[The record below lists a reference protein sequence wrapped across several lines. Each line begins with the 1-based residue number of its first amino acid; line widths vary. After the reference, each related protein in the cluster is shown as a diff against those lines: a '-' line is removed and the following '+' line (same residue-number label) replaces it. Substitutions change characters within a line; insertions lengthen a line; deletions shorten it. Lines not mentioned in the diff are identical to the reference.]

1 MGLTR
6 GSLTLPRMNA
16 HRLVIIAAALTVV
29 VAAALATALVTFSGQ
44 ALPRAVRHDL
54 SGASGTALVIT
65 GNVDAG
71 QAAQYTSM
79 LPAKISSVLA
89 GTPFAFYHAYWSD
102 SLGFVRGSRPARPSS
117 AGNQPIAEAATLG
130 GITAHAVL
138 VSGRWPGAP
147 ASGANGAIPAALPAS
162 AAALLHVTVGD
173 VLRMRDRNSGGTV
186 RFVVTGLYRPRQ
198 VSSEYWELDEI
209 ALAGSSTASGFTTY
223 GPLTVQAAAF
233 AGTFPVNGGSW
244 LAQPAVASIPA
255 DQFTTV
261 AAAVDGLRQEL
272 QNAPVLPS
280 LALTTSLPATLDETA
295 TDLDVARSLLTIC
308 AILLALL
315 AAAALLAVARLLAV
329 QREVE
334 SAMLTAR
341 GATRWQLVRLT
352 AAEALPLCVVAAAL
366 GGLLGVLLARLL
378 AGTGLAGAAWPAAG
392 GRHRGRRRGAGD
404 HGRARA
410 DHGQSG
416 HGPGPAGQAG
426 GHLQGHA
433 GGRGPGPRAA
443 RRGRGLAAAPLLGGI
458 GRRQRQ
464 LRRGP
469 GGGGRAGAGPGRWHR
484 RRAAPAAG
492 RGQAGDRLAA
502 HGRGLTAA
510 LASWQISRQPLR
522 QGGAALLIVL
532 AVATGTLVLAQRQS
546 WTTSEHDQAAFGAGA
561 DVRVDTTQPLTAA
574 QAGALVGVPGVR
586 HAMPVATFPQYA
598 TSGEALA
605 VDSSQAGE
613 VTLLR
618 ADQSALPAARLFA
631 TIRPP
636 GPSPGVTLPG
646 DPTDVGLTARL
657 GPASLGLA
665 PAIVNVSVQDA
676 DGDVYLV
683 QAGPLPADGRDH
695 TLTVS
700 LTSGTRVAVYP
711 LRLTAVTVGYTLP
724 ATRPRTAVTFAVDG
738 LSGGPGTAQLPGTEL
753 ASWTA
758 SASSSELISAR
769 ETTGTSGPSGLPATS
784 SHTASGRT
792 EVVTF
797 GSGYG
802 MAASGVVGVPPSS
815 VDGQLALT
823 AAAPVTILPGIAT
836 QGFLA
841 ATNASIGSTVQAD
854 FNGEIIGVRIVARV
868 ATFPSVSAGGGGLI
882 VDLATLQ
889 QLLTSDSVEPA
900 QVTHWWLATTG
911 QQTPPGLAA
920 SLPPG
925 SAVDQRGRHG
935 GGAGQRSAVGACRSG
950 RCSPS
955 PSRPRY
961 WPSPAFA

>member
-54 SGASGTALVIT
+54 GAASGTALVMT
-65 GNVDAG
+65 GTVNAG
-71 QAAQYTSM
+71 QAAQYTSL

-102 SLGFVRGSRPARPSS
+102 SLGFVRGSRPAQPSS

-130 GITAHAVL
+130 GITTHAVL

-147 ASGANGAIPAALPAS
+147 ASGRLNGAIPAALPAS

-272 QNAPVLPS
+272 QNAPVLPA

-334 SAMLTAR
+334 SSMLTAR

-378 AGTGLAGAAWPAAG
+378 AGTGLGRRRLAGG
-392 GRHRGRRRGAGD
+392 RGRHRGRRRGAGD

-469 GGGGRAGAGPGRWHR
+469 GGGGRAGPGPGRWHR

-492 RGQAGDRLAA
+492 RRPAGDRLAA

-657 GPASLGLA
+657 GPG
-665 PAIVNVSVQDA
+665 V
-676 DGDVYLV
+676 
-683 QAGPLPADGRDH
+683 AG
-695 TLTVS
+695 T
-700 LTSGTRVAVYP
+700 
-711 LRLTAVTVGYTLP
+711 
-724 ATRPRTAVTFAVDG
+724 
-738 LSGGPGTAQLPGTEL
+738 GPGH
-753 ASWTA
+753 
-758 SASSSELISAR
+758 R
-769 ETTGTSGPSGLPATS
+769 ERLGP
-784 SHTASGRT
+784 R
-792 EVVTF
+792 
-797 GSGYG
+797 
-802 MAASGVVGVPPSS
+802 
-815 VDGQLALT
+815 
-823 AAAPVTILPGIAT
+823 
-836 QGFLA
+836 
-841 ATNASIGSTVQAD
+841 
-854 FNGEIIGVRIVARV
+854 
-868 ATFPSVSAGGGGLI
+868 
-882 VDLATLQ
+882 
-889 QLLTSDSVEPA
+889 
-900 QVTHWWLATTG
+900 
-911 QQTPPGLAA
+911 
-920 SLPPG
+920 
-925 SAVDQRGRHG
+925 
-935 GGAGQRSAVGACRSG
+935 CR
-950 RCSPS
+950 R
-955 PSRPRY
+955 
-961 WPSPAFA
+961 